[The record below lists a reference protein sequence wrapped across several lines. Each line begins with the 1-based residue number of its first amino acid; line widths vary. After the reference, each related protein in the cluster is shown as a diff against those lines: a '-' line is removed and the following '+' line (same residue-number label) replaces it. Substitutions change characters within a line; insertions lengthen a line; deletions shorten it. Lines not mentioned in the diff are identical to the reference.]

1 MTWQPIDTAPKP
13 LKPLKID
20 LLIVR
25 PNNTSYRVIDAWW
38 ADEAGWVVSTVLGAR
53 MKAARNS
60 THRITHWMH
69 GPDEP
74 EATA

>member
-1 MTWQPIDTAPKP
+1 MTWAPIDTAPKP
-13 LKPLKID
+13 LKPLLID

-25 PNNTSYRVIDAWW
+25 PNDTSYRAIDAWW
-38 ADEAGWVVSTVLGAR
+38 NDEAGWVVKTILGAR
-53 MKAARNS
+53 MKAPRNS
-60 THRITHWMH
+60 THKITHWMH